1 MTLPCPEDS
10 GVSRPSAVT
19 ESGPPSGHVGIIRE
33 ITVSSARAVEE
44 VPEWEPLELAVD
56 SGASVT
62 VIGED
67 QVRAVTATNARPDVK
82 HEVADGSQIPNLGE
96 KAFSAVTD
104 NGLFRNM
111 SAQVADVNK
120 ALLSVSRIVKAGNR
134 VVFDSEGSY
143 IEHKTTGEWEPLEEK
158 GGIYTLKVWVPRDQS
173 TPF

>member
-1 MTLPCPEDS
+1 M
-10 GVSRPSAVT
+10 
-19 ESGPPSGHVGIIRE
+19 
-33 ITVSSARAVEE
+33 
-44 VPEWEPLELAVD
+44 D

-62 VIGED
+62 VIDED
-67 QVRAVTATNARPDVK
+67 QVRAVTASNARPDVK
-82 HEVADGSQIPNLGE
+82 YEVADGSQIPNLGE
-96 KAFSAVTD
+96 KAFGAVTD

-134 VVFDSEGSY
+134 VVFDSDGSY